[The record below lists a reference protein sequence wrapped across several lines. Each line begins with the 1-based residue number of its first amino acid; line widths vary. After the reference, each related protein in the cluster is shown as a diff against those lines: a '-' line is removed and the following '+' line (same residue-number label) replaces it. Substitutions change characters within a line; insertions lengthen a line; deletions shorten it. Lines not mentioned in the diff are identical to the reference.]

1 VEDERTYHIA
11 NKLMIPCAG
20 CPVICHGLVSASHL
34 NGMLGEVRLPKK
46 DESRTRLS
54 LEVHFEKKGVKS
66 ALVKP
71 ENLYA
76 LHLSYRAKV
85 SNFFFV
91 LCMDKLDDNLCKIK
105 LYQSKLSRLKSGR

>member
-1 VEDERTYHIA
+1 MEDERTYHIA

-20 CPVICHGLVSASHL
+20 CPVICHGMVSASHL
-34 NGMLGEVRLPKK
+34 NGKLGKVRLPKK

-71 ENLYA
+71 ENLLIA
-76 LHLSYRAKV
+76 FELPPSEE
-85 SNFFFV
+85 
-91 LCMDKLDDNLCKIK
+91 
-105 LYQSKLSRLKSGR
+105 